1 MRIPTSKTILS
12 TAVAL
17 TLASQVQAGVF
28 NRIASFNTSLNIPTG
43 IENTHESSAEII
55 TVSES
60 GDTLI
65 YTDGPLKGLGFIDIR
80 DENKPTAAGFINL
93 DGEPTSVATSKE
105 LALVGVNTSRSY
117 TAPSGYLAAFDINS
131 RKKTAQCDLG
141 GQPDSVAVAPS
152 GKFVATAIENERD
165 EDLNNGVIPQGA
177 PGYLSIIPLKNGQPV
192 CDQQKKVALT
202 GLASLAPE
210 DPEPE
215 FVDIN
220 SHGEI
225 VISIQ
230 ENNHFAIVD
239 GNTGKLI
246 HHFDAGSVD
255 LDKIDVDEERA
266 LTFSGSQQNRKRE
279 PDAVKWLDDNRFVSA
294 NEGDYEGGSRGFT
307 IFSKKGEVLWE
318 SGTDF
323 EHRVAMAGHY
333 PEKRSGNKGVE
344 PEGLAIGRYNGE
356 TYIFVM
362 AERSSVVGVYR
373 DTGAAPEFVQL
384 LPSGISPESAAVI
397 SERGLLATA
406 NEKDLIEDGGV
417 RAHVMLY
424 KLGTEPAQYPQIV
437 SQKVNG
443 KPIGWGALSGLAAH
457 PSKAGSLYAVND
469 SFYRM
474 QPNIFEID
482 AIKTPAVINRAIP
495 VTRAGQPAQ
504 KLDLEGITSDG
515 NGGFWLASEGRPE
528 RLIPHAI
535 YHTNENGEIDQ
546 EIAFPAELQAVQ
558 KRWASEGI
566 TLIGDTLWIAIQRQ
580 WKDDPENTVKLVAY
594 NTKSKEWGAVR
605 YPTEKAQRGWVGL
618 SEITV
623 KGDYAYI
630 IERDNQIGEHAAVK
644 QLSKVK
650 LSELKPAPL
659 GEKLPLVK
667 KELVR
672 DFIPDL
678 RALNGYVVDKI
689 EGFAIDANGN
699 GFAITDNDGVDDSSG
714 ETYFFSVGKL

>member
-474 QPNIFEID
+474 QPTIFEID